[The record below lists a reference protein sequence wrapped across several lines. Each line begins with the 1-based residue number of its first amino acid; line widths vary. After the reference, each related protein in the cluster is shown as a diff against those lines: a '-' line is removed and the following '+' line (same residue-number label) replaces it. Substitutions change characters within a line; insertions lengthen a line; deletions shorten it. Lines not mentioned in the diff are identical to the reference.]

1 MSSRIELL
9 LLAVENDNVELL
21 TGILTPQNVNYV
33 DTERRMTLLMWAVA
47 LRKHS
52 IVELL
57 LGRGASM
64 YPRDMF
70 QFNVFHHAAWCSDV
84 KMLEI
89 LLFLPSRTGGTCVNS
104 NSLGFSCSS
113 SRQFRPGSRALVD
126 LPHSYTGRTPLMLA
140 AIRGDANM
148 VDFLI
153 RKVGSILSLTDF
165 RGNTAMDLAARC
177 GHKTVVTL
185 LLCRGDD
192 NADLVFER
200 TRCQAEANCEEA
212 LTMRQLEVQKD
223 LNMLLCSEWLPQ
235 SFVALS

>member
-9 LLAVENDNVELL
+9 LLAVEKDDVEFL
-21 TGILTPQNVNYV
+21 TRILTPQNVNFV

-47 LRKHS
+47 LRRHS

-57 LGRGASM
+57 LGLGASM

-89 LLFLPSRTGGTCVNS
+89 LLYLPSSSGGAYARS
-104 NSLGFSCSS
+104 GGSGFLRPT

-140 AIRGDANM
+140 AIRGDAST

-153 RKVGSILSLTDF
+153 RKAGSSLSLTDF
-165 RGNTAMDLAARC
+165 RGNTAMDLAARY
-177 GHKTVVTL
+177 GHKTVVTIFL
-185 LLCRGDD
+185 SRGDD
-192 NADLVFER
+192 DADLFFER
-200 TRCQAEANCEEA
+200 TRRQAEANCEEA
-212 LTMRQLEVQKD
+212 TTIQQLEVQKD
-223 LNMLLCSEWLPQ
+223 LNVLYVGSASQ